1 MTTSIKSA
9 IVFGICALLVVSSVA
24 NGQGKEKKKVQKKAP
39 SIVGNYTFVGNEGG
53 DDFTGTAKIIAHGE
67 VFKIEFTPAAS
78 AAAEEQTVDTSIG
91 ILTGRVLSVCWVSD
105 AENSK
110 GVAVFKLSKD
120 GKKLVGK
127 WAYFGRKGKLFTET
141 LTKVE

>member
-1 MTTSIKSA
+1 MTTSIKSG

-24 NGQGKEKKKVQKKAP
+24 NGQGEEKKKAP
-39 SIVGNYTFVGNEGG
+39 SIAGDYTFVGNEGS
-53 DDFTGTAKIIAHGE
+53 DDYTGTAKITAQGDA
-67 VFKIEFTPAAS
+67 FKVEFTPAGANDLG
-78 AAAEEQTVDTSIG
+78 ETGIG

-120 GKKLVGK
+120 DKKLVGK
-127 WAYFGRKGKLFTET
+127 WAYFGGEGKLFTET